1 MSDWNFLNRYRVKVG
16 AFASSERDGC
26 NGFFFLTL
34 DSRKVKVIASDGL
47 GWQHIS
53 VSLDGTTNVPS
64 WSIMCQVKEFFF
76 EADDWVMQLHPPKN
90 LNISNHPGC
99 LHLWRP
105 NGGEKIPIPPP
116 ILVGHADLGEI
127 DTPEKKA
134 EAMKRYIAA
143 NRA

>member
-1 MSDWNFLNRYRVKVG
+1 MSDWNFVNRHRVRTG
-16 AFASSERDGC
+16 PFASSERDGC
-26 NGFFFLTL
+26 NGFFQLIL

-47 GWQHIS
+47 GWQHIG
-53 VSLDGTTNVPS
+53 VSLEGSTNVPS
-64 WSIMCQVKEFFF
+64 WSIMCQIKELFF
-76 EADDWVMQLHPPKN
+76 EAGDWVMQLHPPKN

-105 NGGEKIPIPPP
+105 NGGEAIPVPPP
-116 ILVGHADLGEI
+116 NLVGDADLGEI

-134 EAMKRYIAA
+134 EAIKRYMAA